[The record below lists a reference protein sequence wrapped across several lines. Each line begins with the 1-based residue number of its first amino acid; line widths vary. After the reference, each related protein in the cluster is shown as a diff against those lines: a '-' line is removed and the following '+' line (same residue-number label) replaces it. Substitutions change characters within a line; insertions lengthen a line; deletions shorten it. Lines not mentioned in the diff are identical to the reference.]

1 MPKMWDAEK
10 LINEDAIEAM
20 TEEQL
25 ASVLAILEK
34 AGY

>member
-1 MPKMWDAEK
+1 MWDAEK

-25 ASVLAILEK
+25 TSVLAILEN